1 MTRVVL
7 TESGARDVPDGEG
20 LWLDA
25 ADCLAAIGWE
35 AKPEGMCRGEICI
48 PLPTTMR
55 RGDVVDVAA
64 FWRLI
69 EAPAV
74 SDSMGTVWSLGVAA
88 QERRQAL
95 ESLTAPDFQL
105 PDLAGQTHRL
115 ADLRGN
121 KVLLVTWA
129 SW

>member
-1 MTRVVL
+1 MARIVL
-7 TESGARDVPDGEG
+7 TETGTHDVPDGEG

-25 ADCLAAIGWE
+25 ADCLAATGWE
-35 AKPEGMCRGEICI
+35 AKPEGMCRDEVCI
-48 PLPTTMR
+48 PIPPTMR
-55 RGDVVDVAA
+55 RGDAVDVAA

-69 EAPAV
+69 DAPAV
-74 SDSMGTVWSLGVAA
+74 SDTDGQVWSLGIAA
-88 QERRQAL
+88 DARRQAL
-95 ESLTAPDFQL
+95 ESLDAPDFAL
-105 PDLAGQTHRL
+105 PDLAGAQHRL

>member
-1 MTRVVL
+1 MARVVL
-7 TESGARDVPDGEG
+7 TETGAHDVPDGEG
-20 LWLDA
+20 PWLDA
-25 ADCLAAIGWE
+25 ADCLAATGWD

-48 PLPTTMR
+48 PIPAAMR
-55 RGDVVDVAA
+55 RGDAVDVAA

-74 SDSMGTVWSLGVAA
+74 SDATGQVWSLGIAA
-88 QERRQAL
+88 EARRAAL
-95 ESLTAPDFQL
+95 DSLDAPDFTL
-105 PDLAGQTHRL
+105 PDLAGTPHRL
-115 ADLRGN
+115 SDLRGN